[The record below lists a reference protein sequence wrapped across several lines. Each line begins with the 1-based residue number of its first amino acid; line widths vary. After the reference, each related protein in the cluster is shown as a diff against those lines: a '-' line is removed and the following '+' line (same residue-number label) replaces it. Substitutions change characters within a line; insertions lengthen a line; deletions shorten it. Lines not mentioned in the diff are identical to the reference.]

1 VSQRKV
7 KEIRRISYLL
17 HTLETFLALPH
28 ISRGRGRNFNLLA
41 YPDYHSF
48 SLSLKL
54 LNPLGPPDPR
64 LIAIDKETFST
75 TTFKDKSPRLAEETQ
90 PKSLETIQRQLAT
103 QLRAARDIWKE
114 EAHS

>member
-90 PKSLETIQRQLAT
+90 PKSLGNVTPE
-103 QLRAARDIWKE
+103 
-114 EAHS
+114 